1 MRRNLR
7 AMSDQSNVSR
17 KNTISSSRPNVPQ
30 TFELLNHTIEVGYSP
45 ALDYA
50 GEYGSAHYAQN
61 QICLGTDDKI
71 SPTVYHHTFCH
82 ELVHF
87 LFHYAGRDDLAE
99 DEVLVDTVGG
109 LLAQYEST
117 KRP

>member
-1 MRRNLR
+1 
-7 AMSDQSNVSR
+7 MSEPLNESR
-17 KNTISSSRPNVPQ
+17 KSITNSSRHSVP
-30 TFELLNHTIEVGYSP
+30 TSFELLNHTVEVGYSSS
-45 ALDYA
+45 LDYA

-61 QICLGTDDKI
+61 KICLGTDDKV
-71 SPTVYHHTFCH
+71 SPTVVHHTFCH

-99 DEVLVDTVGG
+99 DEVLVDTIGG
-109 LLAQYEST
+109 LLAQYEAT

>member
-1 MRRNLR
+1 MPT
-7 AMSDQSNVSR
+7 S
-17 KNTISSSRPNVPQ
+17 
-30 TFELLNHTIEVGYSP
+30 FELLNHTIEVGYSP

-61 QICLGTDDKI
+61 TICLGVDEKI
-71 SPTVYHHTFCH
+71 SPTVVHHTFCH

-99 DEVLVDTVGG
+99 DEILVDTIGG
-109 LLAQYEST
+109 LLAQYEAT